1 LKPEYIVIHHSA
13 TADGQTVDWNAIT
26 NYHKHKLGYLD
37 VGYHYGIE
45 RVNDRWAIIT
55 GRAEDQAGAHTK
67 QEGMNFKSIGIC
79 MIGNFDTGRPD
90 KEALFLL
97 TMLCADLCRRHG
109 IPASNIVPHSKYA
122 VKTCP
127 GKLFPMDKLRKS
139 VEFRIKE

>member
-26 NYHKHKLGYLD
+26 NYHKNTLGYLD

-45 RVNDRWAIIT
+45 RVNERWAIIT

-79 MIGNFDTGRPD
+79 VIGNFDKRAPD

-97 TMLCADLCRRHG
+97 EMLCADLCRRYQ
-109 IPASNIVPHSKYA
+109 IPVSNIVPHSKYA
-122 VKTCP
+122 AKTCP
-127 GKLFPMDKLRKS
+127 GNLFPLVALRESIAK
-139 VEFRIKE
+139 RL